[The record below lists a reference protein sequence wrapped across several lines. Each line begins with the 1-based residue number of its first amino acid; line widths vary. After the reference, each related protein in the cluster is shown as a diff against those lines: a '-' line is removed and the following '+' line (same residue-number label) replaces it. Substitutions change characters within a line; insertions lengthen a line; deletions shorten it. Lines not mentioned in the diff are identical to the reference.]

1 MHVLSPGRNSPVFR
15 HYWSAPPKKRVLE
28 AIRRGFIRRTFPPGT
43 SRHGKQNFLRRRP
56 KVERLHDAQSLPE
69 IQRLTFSRQREDYS
83 REANIVAPANDSPA
97 PPVAATCTGTWMLR
111 ASTDNDDA
119 TIGEGAAA
127 MAGTD
132 QRPFRTPKY
141 VPGRLVQSGFHPADW
156 AFPPRGSRR
165 NP

>member
-69 IQRLTFSRQREDYS
+69 IQRLTFSRQRENYSSGGKHCCS
-83 REANIVAPANDSPA
+83 RERFTGSPSSSDLYWHLD
-97 PPVAATCTGTWMLR
+97 VTR
-111 ASTDNDDA
+111 
-119 TIGEGAAA
+119 
-127 MAGTD
+127 
-132 QRPFRTPKY
+132 QYR
-141 VPGRLVQSGFHPADW
+141 
-156 AFPPRGSRR
+156 
-165 NP
+165 